1 MNINLRIAL
10 KSLRQNRMQ
19 ALLTLLGMSVGV
31 AMVVVVSGLGLGAQ
45 LRIEDQIESA
55 GPTSIVLRSGNFRP
69 AAMEMS
75 GQQDSGGGEPGEGL
89 VANSLVES
97 DVLAEKQA
105 STATTD
111 PTVIAA
117 RRRAIEAA
125 SAKTHRTPPTPLG
138 DTHVALLNTS
148 IEGVRAAAAS
158 VQGNISV
165 DAKPGIVLRTLRIE
179 GIGAAVPEMRSWTLV
194 AGRLPDAGEYG
205 AGAAVMV
212 APADVVRRI
221 WPGETERLGRTL
233 SLKGHAVKLVG
244 IIAEK
249 DAKASSVAVPLVY
262 VPLSAAS
269 RLLDRT
275 DYDSITVRTAS
286 VGVTTEVA
294 ASMREKL
301 RALHK
306 LPADTLDDFRI
317 ETQSV
322 SAMPGMGSDPR
333 LMRAVHSNVVEFEQA
348 SWEEMA
354 KSLRQANRTF
364 TLLLAAAAT
373 VSLVV
378 GGIGVMNIMLVSVTA
393 RTREIGLRMAVGARQ
408 SDVMMQFLVEA
419 VVLAAIGGA
428 IGLVFGA
435 VGLAIARYGLHWAT
449 ALSPTMLLLALMMA
463 AGTGVVFGYGPARR
477 AAILDPVVAVRS
489 E

>member
-1 MNINLRIAL
+1 MNTNLRIAL

-55 GPTSIVLRSGNFRP
+55 GPTRIILRPRNFRP

-75 GQQDSGGGEPGEGL
+75 GQQDSGGGEPGEGA

-105 STATTD
+105 STAATD
-111 PTVIAA
+111 ATIIAA

-125 SAKTHRTPPTPLG
+125 SVKTHRTPPTPLG
-138 DTHVALLNTS
+138 DAHVTLLNTS
-148 IEGVRAAAAS
+148 IEGVRTVAAS

-165 DAKPGIVLRTLRIE
+165 DATPGIVLRTLRIE
-179 GIGAAVPEMRSWTLV
+179 GVDAAVPEMSSWSLT
-194 AGRLPDAGEYG
+194 AGRLPEAHEYRAGT
-205 AGAAVMV
+205 AVMV
-212 APADVVRRI
+212 ATDDVIRRI
-221 WPGETERLGRTL
+221 WPGEAEPLGRSL
-233 SLKGHAVKLVG
+233 SLKGHTVKLVG
-244 IIAEK
+244 IIAAK
-249 DAKASSVAVPLVY
+249 DAGAPSVAVPLVY
-262 VPLSAAS
+262 VPISFA
-269 RLLDRT
+269 RTLLARS

-286 VGVTTEVA
+286 VGVTTAVA
-294 ASMREKL
+294 AAMRENL
-301 RALHK
+301 RVLHK
-306 LPADTLDDFRI
+306 LPASTLDDFRI

-348 SWEEMA
+348 AWEEMA
-354 KSLRQANRTF
+354 TSLRQANRAF

-408 SDVMMQFLVEA
+408 GDVMAQFLVEA
-419 VVLAAIGGA
+419 VVLAAIGGG

-435 VGLAIARYGLHWAT
+435 VGLAIARYGLQWST
-449 ALSPTMLLLALMMA
+449 TLSPTMLLVALMMA